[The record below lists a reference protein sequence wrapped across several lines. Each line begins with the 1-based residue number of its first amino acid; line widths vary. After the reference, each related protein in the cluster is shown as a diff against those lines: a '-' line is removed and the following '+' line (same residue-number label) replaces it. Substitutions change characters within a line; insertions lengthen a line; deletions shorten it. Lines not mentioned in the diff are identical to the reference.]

1 MREQRLQYSVVTAAG
16 TEKQGAY
23 LNLEGNGGEHPAKA
37 VWRN

>member
-16 TEKQGAY
+16 TEKQGADFS
-23 LNLEGNGGEHPAKA
+23 LERNGGEHPVKA